1 MDKGEWGNGPSGLL
15 PWQGALLAGVLGIL
29 AIRYPLESFL
39 CLIILWLAWVGLGGR
54 GRTGLG
60 MVLVFFLGLGL
71 AWVRLPAVPDAPAFV
86 GSGKAVQIQGI
97 VDEVESK
104 PNRRLS
110 VMLSEVTCTLDDGEE
125 IALPGRL
132 AWAWHSPFLRPESG
146 SQVSLKSRVN
156 TVDGFANPGGWDYA
170 FFQRTR
176 DISFRTYSRGSKKE
190 LAFGPAPGSG
200 LYGWRAR
207 LLRSLDKDTSGQG
220 GAMLTA
226 LLTGDRFDLA
236 PETINLLRRAGLS
249 HTLALSGLHLGF
261 VVLLGVGLAWLVTVF
276 WPRLLL
282 TIARPKLAVLLA
294 APLVLGYLWMGGFTP
309 SLLRAAC
316 MFFFMAVLL
325 LQGRGRVLID
335 GLFLALALILIA
347 SPLSAFDIRL
357 QLSVLAVAGIG
368 IFLPFILTVPLRA
381 VSRGLPLVSWPL
393 GVLAVS
399 FVATLSILPLTARTF
414 GMAAP
419 NLLLNLAWLPL
430 LGFAVMPLG
439 VLGIALHSLPG
450 LDPAASYIFGLA
462 GDLLETMLGGLQVVQ
477 GHGLLPMVQLLR
489 PLWPEMVG
497 AAVLLACLAAVL
509 RGRRNWWPVMLG
521 LVLLAGPHVAV
532 MIEDGSGVVRL
543 DVVDV
548 GQGQSLVITAPGGA
562 RTIIDGGGLR
572 SRTFDTGRDVVA
584 PFLTLGR
591 PPRLFAVLL
600 THPHADHYK
609 GLLHLLRYFEVDFF
623 AHGGQLPGGRY
634 RELFLQ
640 VLTNKQVLPFYA
652 GDVLD
657 LGQGL
662 ALHTLHPSAEFEPP
676 STNDISLIQR
686 LVWHGK
692 GLAVM
697 CGDAENP
704 ALEQVLA
711 ADEPLIADVLVLPHH
726 GSATSFLPG
735 FYARVSPRVA
745 LCSSGLRNHR
755 IQPFPKVL
763 AALDALD
770 CQVRSTWDEGM
781 LRVSWSLGEEG
792 FEIQSSR

>member
-1 MDKGEWGNGPSGLL
+1 MDKVEWENGPSGLL

-29 AIRYPLESFL
+29 AIRYPLESLL
-39 CLIILWLAWVGLGGR
+39 CLVILWLAWIGLGGR

-71 AWVRLPAVPDAPAFV
+71 AWVQLPAVPDMPAFV
-86 GSGKAVQIQGI
+86 GSGDAVHIQGI

-104 PNRRLS
+104 PDQRLS
-110 VMLSEVTCTLDDGEE
+110 VILSKVFCTLDDGEE
-125 IALPGRL
+125 IALPSRL
-132 AWAWHSPFLRPESG
+132 AWAWHAPFLRPEPG
-146 SQVSLKSRVN
+146 TLVSLTACVN
-156 TVDGFANPGGWDYA
+156 TVDGFTNPGGWDYA

-176 DISFRTYSRGSKKE
+176 DISFRTYSRGFTKE
-190 LAFGPAPGSG
+190 LAFGPAPGSA
-200 LYGWRAR
+200 LFGWRAR
-207 LLRSLDKDTSGQG
+207 LLRSLDKATNGQG

-236 PETINLLRRAGLS
+236 PETVNLLRSAGLS

-261 VVLLGVGLAWLVTVF
+261 IVLLGVGLAWLATVF
-276 WPRLLL
+276 WPWLLL
-282 TIARPKLAVLLA
+282 TIARPKLSVILA
-294 APLVLGYLWMGGFTP
+294 APLVLGYLWLGGFTP
-309 SLLRAAC
+309 SLLRASC
-316 MFFFMAVLL
+316 MFFFMAMLL

-368 IFLPFILTVPLRA
+368 IFLPFILAVPLRA
-381 VSRGLPLVSWPL
+381 VSRYLPLLSWPL
-393 GVLAVS
+393 GLLAVS
-399 FVATLSILPLTARTF
+399 FIATLSILPLTAYTF
-414 GMAAP
+414 GMVAP

-430 LGFAVMPLG
+430 LGFVIMPLG
-439 VLGIALHSLPG
+439 VLGIALHSLPA
-450 LDPAASYIFGLA
+450 LDSAATYIFGLA
-462 GDLLETMLGGLQVVQ
+462 GNLMGSMLNALQLVQ
-477 GHGLLPMVQLLR
+477 AHGLLPMVQLLR
-489 PLWPEMVG
+489 PLWPEIAG
-497 AAVLLACLAAVL
+497 AVVLLACLAAVL
-509 RGRRNWWPVMLG
+509 RERRNWWVVMLG
-521 LVLLAGPHVAV
+521 LALLAGPHVAV

-548 GQGQSLVITAPGGA
+548 GQGQSLVITAPSGE

-591 PPRLFAVLL
+591 PPRLSAILL

-623 AHGGQLPGGRY
+623 AHAGQLPGGRY
-634 RELFLQ
+634 RQPFLQ
-640 VLTNKQVLPFYA
+640 ALEGKQVMLLHS
-652 GDVLD
+652 GDVLE

-662 ALHTLHPSAEFEPP
+662 TLHTLHPSAGFEPP
-676 STNDISLIQR
+676 TTNDISLVQR

-704 ALEQVLA
+704 ALEQVLSTA
-711 ADEPLIADVLVLPHH
+711 EPLAADVLVLPHH
-726 GSATSFLPG
+726 GSATSFLPA
-735 FYARVSPRVA
+735 FYARVSPCVA

-755 IQPFPKVL
+755 IQPFPKIKE
-763 AALDALD
+763 ALDELG
-770 CQVRSTWDEGM
+770 CLVRSTWDEGM
-781 LRVSWSLGEEG
+781 LRVLWSPGADG
-792 FEIQSSR
+792 FEVQGSR